1 MKDNSVICSAIRLA
15 DQAIRKA
22 MTSPNSNQP
31 EITLALGTLRYVE
44 RAVHRQG
51 DELKITKFTM
61 VEPAQKMESLKDLT
75 GTEFSEQARSVLDAL
90 GVLKGICGCPN

>member
-1 MKDNSVICSAIRLA
+1 MGPWVLIS
-15 DQAIRKA
+15 
-22 MTSPNSNQP
+22 
-31 EITLALGTLRYVE
+31 GTWY
-44 RAVHRQG
+44 
-51 DELKITKFTM
+51 KFTM